1 MKKTINESDL
11 KPEGADIPLG
21 ITRLLFHLLKL
32 HCLGAYIA
40 QFCTI
45 FKLSSI
51 AQSFWGHIS
60 HNFEIWKICRKTKVK
75 KRYFGL
81 ES

>member
-21 ITRLLFHLLKL
+21 IACLLLHLLKL

-51 AQSFWGHIS
+51 TQSF
-60 HNFEIWKICRKTKVK
+60 
-75 KRYFGL
+75 
-81 ES
+81 